1 MKLSNIFLSIKTLP
15 PYLITINSFLY
26 TNNPILIQGNRVLKA
41 ASFKTGWISSLIK
54 TATFILESGDN
65 DLPTIF
71 LSTDPDNFFDYNTG
85 IYEMGPNASE
95 EYPHFGANFWEDW
108 EKPIF
113 IEVLEKDGTY
123 FSSPAG
129 VKIFG
134 GWSRGQSQKSMSLFA
149 R

>member
-1 MKLSNIFLSIKTLP
+1 
-15 PYLITINSFLY
+15 
-26 TNNPILIQGNRVLKA
+26 
-41 ASFKTGWISSLIK
+41 
-54 TATFILESGDN
+54 
-65 DLPTIF
+65 
-71 LSTDPDNFFDYNTG
+71 
-85 IYEMGPNASE
+85 MGPNASE

-113 IEVLEKDGTY
+113 IEVLETDGTY

-149 R
+149 RNQYGASEFNYSFFPGLELENFQSLQIVQCFFQDLPHIMVFNVLL